1 MADPQEALRGRIQK
15 QVRFLESLVERLDL
29 HPSAV
34 SAPVKRAVVAG
45 STKVFI
51 VHGHDRAVKESTIRF
66 VEKLGLTP
74 IVFDESPNKGRTI
87 IEKFEAHADVAFAV
101 VLFTPDDVGHAAGK
115 PEELRP
121 RARQNVVLEL
131 GFFLGA
137 LSRRRVCVLYKSGVD
152 IPGDYSGVIY
162 EEVDDRGAWRM
173 RLAMEIK
180 AAGID
185 IDLNKAL

>member
-87 IEKFEAHADVAFAV
+87 IEKFEDLAADVVFAII
-101 VLFTPDDVGHAAGK
+101 LFTPDDVGSQVGRGSK
-115 PEELRP
+115 LQR
-121 RARQNVVLEL
+121 RARQNVV
-131 GFFLGA
+131 
-137 LSRRRVCVLYKSGVD
+137 VLMKV
-152 IPGDYSGVIY
+152 
-162 EEVDDRGAWRM
+162 
-173 RLAMEIK
+173 
-180 AAGID
+180 
-185 IDLNKAL
+185 